1 MRGNLAEIDI
11 RSILRLLESEKQT
24 GILYV
29 ESENPK
35 MSHSDV
41 FNRQN
46 NRDKLTLFSE
56 PESWF
61 IFLIDG
67 KITYISERHDSHL
80 IRLHDYLSYYQLD
93 SLIPVDKI
101 SVNTTNSLEY
111 NYLIYLLQQQ
121 LITPQQ
127 TKNIICKIIYETLFD
142 LLSLSRGRFIFKS
155 DFALTPSI
163 AEIKISSA
171 IQTVSSQLKSWK
183 QLYPYVRSPEECP
196 LLNTQNLTDNIT
208 KSKAYITLSHWVDK
222 QINLRRLSRHLNC
235 YLVDLAKALYPYV
248 QKGLVSLCRDRLN
261 SSSLLLDSLSEQPT
275 IVYVDNDV
283 AIGKKVEYILKRRG
297 YLYKIFTD
305 SVGALTEILHIRP
318 ALVFC
323 KIDLPQLS
331 GHELCTILQSSWV
344 CRNTKVIMLSEA
356 DNFFERTKAKVISA
370 DDYLS
375 LPFTPNELLI
385 SIEKHLG
392 KKTINN
398 SSLGVEWSA
407 KKNPN

>member
-67 KITYISERHDSHL
+67 KITYISDRHDSKL
-80 IRLHDYLSYYQLD
+80 IRLHDYLSYYQLGT
-93 SLIPVDKI
+93 LISVDEI

-111 NYLIYLLQQQ
+111 NYLICLLQQQ

-127 TKNIICKIIYETLFD
+127 TKNIIHKIVYETLFD

-171 IQTVSSQLKSWK
+171 MQTVSSQLKSWK
-183 QLYPYVRSPEECP
+183 QLYPYVSSPQEYP
-196 LLNTQNLTDNIT
+196 LLNTQNLTDKIT
-208 KSKAYITLSHWVDK
+208 NSKAYITLSHWVDK

-248 QKGLVSLCRDRLN
+248 QKGVVNLCSDRLN

-305 SVGALTEILHIRP
+305 SVSALTEILHIRP
-318 ALVFC
+318 AMVFC

-344 CRNTKVIMLSEA
+344 CQNTKVIMLSEA

-398 SSLGVEWSA
+398 SSLGVEWST
-407 KKNPN
+407 KKTPN